1 MTLAERES
9 EICCQHLDW
18 SGDGYSEEVS
28 FVRAGE
34 TGGDYCH
41 RSWVMTDPL
50 SCDQRVGEERCL
62 PVYTQLNDLSGW
74 GGRGY
79 IVPRLWRIPAVG

>member
-1 MTLAERES
+1 MGVFVCCCYPGNGGEHLVTLAERES
-9 EICCQHLDW
+9 ELCCQHLDW

-34 TGGDYCH
+34 TG
-41 RSWVMTDPL
+41 
-50 SCDQRVGEERCL
+50 
-62 PVYTQLNDLSGW
+62 W

-79 IVPRLWRIPAVG
+79 IAPRLWRIPAVG